1 MRMPEWLEQFLG
13 DVTLLQALAWVA
25 IASALIAAVVK
36 LWPVLRKAIKLTD
49 SLADLPDFMEQ
60 TKTQLA
66 EIHHEVH
73 YNNGS
78 SVKDAQ
84 RRTEQAVARVEE
96 GVAGLH
102 EKFEEHLV
110 DAAERDRRI
119 REIEDTQPHPRSGVP
134 QPRRK
139 K

>member
-1 MRMPEWLEQFLG
+1 MPEWLEQFLG

-25 IASALIAAVVK
+25 IAAALIAAVVK

-84 RRTEQAVARVEE
+84 RRTEAAVARVEE

-102 EKFEEHLV
+102 QKFEEHLV

>member
-1 MRMPEWLEQFLG
+1 MPEWLEQFLG

-36 LWPVLRKAIKLTD
+36 LWPVLRKAVKLTD

-84 RRTEQAVARVEE
+84 RRTEEAVARVEE
-96 GVAGLH
+96 GVSGLH

-119 REIEDTQPHPRSGVP
+119 RSIEDTQPHPRSGVP
-134 QPRRK
+134 NPRRK

>member
-1 MRMPEWLEQFLG
+1 MTLPDWLAGLLG
-13 DVTLLQALAWVA
+13 DVTLLQAILWAALAVT
-25 IASALIAAVVK
+25 IIVGFVK
-36 LWPVLRKAIKLTD
+36 LWPTIRKAVKLTD
-49 SLADLPDFMEQ
+49 SLAELPDFIERTQ
-60 TKTQLA
+60 KQLA

-96 GVAGLH
+96 GVAGLY
-102 EKFEEHLV
+102 EKFDKHLV

-119 REIEDTQPHPRSGVP
+119 RDIEDTQPHPRSGVP
-134 QPRRK
+134 NPRRK

>member
-1 MRMPEWLEQFLG
+1 MPEWLGQFLG

-49 SLADLPDFMEQ
+49 SLADLPEFMEQ

-84 RRTEQAVARVEE
+84 RRTEAAVARVEE
-96 GVAGLH
+96 GVSGLH
-102 EKFEEHLV
+102 QKFEEHLV

>member
-1 MRMPEWLEQFLG
+1 MPEWLEQFLG

-25 IASALIAAVVK
+25 IATALIAGVVK
-36 LWPVLRKAIKLTD
+36 VWPVLRKAIELTD
-49 SLADLPDFMEQ
+49 SLEDLPDFMEA

-84 RRTEQAVARVEE
+84 RRTEAAVARVEE

-102 EKFEEHLV
+102 QKFEEHLV
-110 DAAERDRRI
+110 AAAESDRRI
-119 REIEDTQPHPRSGVP
+119 REIEDTQPHPNSGVP